1 MKVKN
6 DHRSKCSNL
15 SNCKEEAWKKKKKKI
30 RASTGFES
38 RWSPDFFYFSIYF
51 ILFSFFIY
59 FIYLLFFFR
68 LLLSNCL
75 NWKIYCDHHFS
86 LSEVILVGWFSKCQS
101 IKKVG
106 ADVSQKKV
114 CIRLSFRFALLARM
128 LFTKRNEN
136 WAWSQVT

>member
-6 DHRSKCSNL
+6 DHGSKCSNL
-15 SNCKEEAWKKKKKKI
+15 SNCKEDAWKKKSGLQRDSNPVEAPI
-30 RASTGFES
+30 
-38 RWSPDFFYFSIYF
+38 FFIFSF

-59 FIYLLFFFR
+59 FIYLFYFFR

-75 NWKIYCDHHFS
+75 NWKIYCDDHFS

>member
-15 SNCKEEAWKKKKKKI
+15 SNWKEDAWKKNQGFNGI
-30 RASTGFES
+30 RIPLEP
-38 RWSPDFFYFSIYF
+38 RFF
-51 ILFSFFIY
+51 L
-59 FIYLLFFFR
+59 FIYLFYFIFIFYLFYYFFFFR
-68 LLLSNCL
+68 LLLSNNL
-75 NWKIYCDHHFS
+75 NWKIYCDDHSS
-86 LSEVILVGWFSKCQS
+86 LSEVILVGWFCKCQS

-114 CIRLSFRFALLARM
+114 CIRLSFRFALLVRM

>member
-15 SNCKEEAWKKKKKKI
+15 SNCKEDAWKKKNQGFNGI
-30 RASTGFES
+30 RIPLKPRF
-38 RWSPDFFYFSIYF
+38 FLFFHLFYFIF
-51 ILFSFFIY
+51 IFYLFY
-59 FIYLLFFFR
+59 FFR

-75 NWKIYCDHHFS
+75 NWKIYCDDHFS

>member
-15 SNCKEEAWKKKKKKI
+15 SNWKEEAWKKKNQGFNGI
-30 RASTGFES
+30 RTRDLRVAGALLYQLSYEATHWERGQF
-38 RWSPDFFYFSIYF
+38 SPD
-51 ILFSFFIY
+51 
-59 FIYLLFFFR
+59 FFFR

-75 NWKIYCDHHFS
+75 NWKIYCDDHFS